1 MNVDVLKPSLELLTK
16 EYLLVQAW
24 KKTASFIRRHNW
36 YSDTL
41 ELDRS
46 AANLPR
52 FIAELS
58 EKLIAAEEWGSPPWE
73 IAGGSRL
80 AWFWRWAFWR
90 SQVNM
95 KRKSDLEG

>member
-58 EKLIAAEEWGSPPWE
+58 EKLIAAEEWGSDSLRIVPAPRASSGE
-73 IAGGSRL
+73 
-80 AWFWRWAFWR
+80 
-90 SQVNM
+90 
-95 KRKSDLEG
+95 